1 MKLDEAFMAQ
11 LIQSITAAYGGKV
24 TLRKRYGKTEV
35 ITRADMKK
43 RVLSE
48 KQIEVNDVMG
58 TASHYA
64 KNIIADKM
72 RKKEAQVRL
81 NVSSNRL
88 YHALVREYFL
98 VNSKKIE
105 DPYKITAVIQ
115 PIESLNAP
123 EANREVL

>member
-1 MKLDEAFMAQ
+1 MKLDESFMAQ
-11 LIQSITAAYGGKV
+11 LIQSITSRYGGKV

-43 RVLSE
+43 RILSE

-64 KNIIADKM
+64 KNVIANEKL
-72 RKKEAQVRL
+72 KKEAQVRL

-88 YHALVREYFL
+88 YHALVKEYFQ

-105 DPYKITAVIQ
+105 DPYPIISVLK
-115 PIESLNAP
+115 PIE
-123 EANREVL
+123 